1 MLTLISMLEIL
12 IAECGYPFIFMVGS
26 YNLYVGMDSSPVL
39 SMVFFSRE
47 YQTKLNVPLA
57 VLGVLWYWFYYV

>member
-1 MLTLISMLEIL
+1 MLTHISMLEVL
-12 IAECGYPFIFMVGS
+12 IAEGGYPFVYMVG
-26 YNLYVGMDSSPVL
+26 LYTLYIGMDSSPVL

-57 VLGVLWYWFYYV
+57 VLGVLWYWFYYF